1 MDIVFRIE
9 EDFYGKNKS
18 LCLWGMEE
26 QIWKSESEQKAKYGR
41 YWKYVSLKESSNM

>member
-1 MDIVFRIE
+1 MDIVFRID

-18 LCLWGMEE
+18 RLWWMEE
-26 QIWKSESEQKAKYGR
+26 QIGKSESEQKAKYGS